1 MGWPKGKSRK
11 TIEQPT
17 ATAVAEPKQPQFIT
31 FGRPDIG
38 HAEIDAVDNVLW
50 SGWLGTGPV
59 VKQFEEEF
67 AAYMGSG
74 SAIAVSSA
82 TMGLMLSMAVVNI
95 GDGTEIITSPLTF
108 PATINA
114 ILAMRV
120 KPVLVDVDE
129 HGNLDANKIKPILM
143 NREHRIRGLMPIHYG
158 GASADMREL
167 MHLANIHDLKMIE
180 DAAHAFGAEFV
191 GPSDG
196 DKPGSRQKIGT
207 IGDLTVFSFYPTK
220 NITSGEGGMVMSKHA
235 DLAERIRT
243 LSNQGLSS
251 GAWGRYGKGPI
262 RNYEVVHPGY
272 KGNMTDIHAAIG
284 LTQLR
289 RWPEMLEKRTKI
301 WNIYEDAFGWREP
314 GHSKSLFMIRVKERD
329 AFRQRMYEAGIG
341 TGIHYNPIHL
351 EPGFRSLGYK
361 LGDFPN
367 AERIGLSTVSLPVS
381 STMSTD
387 DAHRVVKEA
396 KKWAGE
402 ARNV

>member
-1 MGWPKGKSRK
+1 VSWPKGKPRK
-11 TIEQPT
+11 V
-17 ATAVAEPKQPQFIT
+17 AAVLESPVTVEPEAPKFIT
-31 FGRPDIG
+31 FGKPDIG
-38 HAEIDAVDNVLW
+38 HAEIDAVDNVLR
-50 SGWLGTGPV
+50 SGWLGSGPV

-67 AAYMGSG
+67 ETYMGSG
-74 SAIAVSSA
+74 HAVALSSA
-82 TMGLMLSMAVVNI
+82 TMGLMLSMAVTNI
-95 GDGTEIITSPLTF
+95 GDGTEIVTSPLTF

-120 KPVLVDVDE
+120 KPILVDVDE

-143 NREHRIRGLMPIHYG
+143 NREHKIRGLMPIHYG

-167 MHLANIHDLKMIE
+167 MHLANVHDLKMIE
-180 DAAHAFGAEFV
+180 DAAHAFGSEFV

-196 DKPGSRQKIGT
+196 QKPGSRQKIGT

-262 RNYEVVHPGY
+262 TNYEVVHPGY
-272 KGNMTDIHAAIG
+272 KGNMSDIHAAIG

-289 RWPEMLEKRTKI
+289 RWPELLAKRTKV

-314 GHSKSLFMIRVKERD
+314 GHSKSLFMLRVKDRE

-341 TGIHYNPIHL
+341 TGIHYNPVHL
-351 EPGFRSLGYK
+351 EPGFRFLGYK

-381 STMSTD
+381 STMTTE
-387 DAHRVVKEA
+387 DAERVVKEA

-402 ARNV
+402 ARV